1 MIWKT
6 KIQEYQSA
14 WQWKN
19 CVIFSMAM
27 AARALS
33 LVLFFF
39 CLKSLAL
46 EGIGQYL
53 TLLSGE
59 GKPEKVIKGPIPERY
74 FERYTLQKEF
84 CENV

>member
-1 MIWKT
+1 MICKT
-6 KIQEYQSA
+6 SIQEYQSP
-14 WQWKN
+14 WQWKI

-27 AARALS
+27 APRALS
-33 LVLFFF
+33 LVVFLF

-53 TLLSGE
+53 TFFSGE

-74 FERYTLQKEF
+74 IEKYTLGKKI
-84 CENV
+84 V

>member
-14 WQWKN
+14 WQWKI

-33 LVLFFF
+33 LVLFLA

-53 TLLSGE
+53 TFLSGE
-59 GKPEKVIKGPIPERY
+59 GKPEKVIKGPIPEIY
-74 FERYTLQKEF
+74 FERYTLGKRI
-84 CENV
+84 V